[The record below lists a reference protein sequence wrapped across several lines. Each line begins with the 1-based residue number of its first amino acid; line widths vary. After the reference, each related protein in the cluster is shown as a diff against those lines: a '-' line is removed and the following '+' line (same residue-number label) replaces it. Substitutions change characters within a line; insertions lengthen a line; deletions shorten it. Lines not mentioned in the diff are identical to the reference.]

1 MRFRN
6 TFTTILGALVLAL
19 AAAGAQAQ
27 AAREEGVLLQAA
39 QVLEELKGTPEKGI
53 PDRLLQRAYGI
64 AVFPGLLKAAFFFG
78 GRHGD
83 GVFIERDKEGRFT
96 SPFFV
101 SINGASFGLQ
111 FGGEKDDI
119 VLVFTTRNGV
129 EGVTGGKLTLG
140 ADASVAAGPV
150 GRDASANTDFSLA
163 EVYSYSRAKGLFA
176 GIAVDGSV
184 LSVDGGSN
192 ATFYRKRGVLASD
205 IAAGAVTADYDASRR
220 FIRAVLASADAG
232 HGPTDNRAAAT
243 PVSSAPAPAAP
254 AQPARAYPLTSETPP
269 PQPSS
274 DPAQPPAESVAP
286 QGEAA
291 PQPQPS
297 PQPQS
302 PPPQGQPQPQ

>member
-6 TFTTILGALVLAL
+6 IFSTILGTLVLAL
-19 AAAGAQAQ
+19 AASGAHAQ

-39 QVLEELKGTPEKGI
+39 QVLEELQGTPEKGI

-83 GVFIERDKEGRFT
+83 GVFIERDKEGHFT

-163 EVYSYSRAKGLFA
+163 EVYSYSRAKGLYA

-184 LSVDGGSN
+184 LNVDGGSN
-192 ATFYRKRGVLASD
+192 AAFYKKRGVLASE
-205 IAAGAVTADYDASRR
+205 IAAGNVTADYDASRR
-220 FIRAVLASADAG
+220 FKRAILASTEGGQRPADKK
-232 HGPTDNRAAAT
+232 AAAT
-243 PVSSAPAPAAP
+243 PVSNAPAAAAP
-254 AQPARAYPLTSETPP
+254 AEQPARAFPLTSETPA
-269 PQPSS
+269 PQAPS
-274 DPAQPPAESVAP
+274 DPAQPPAEPAAP

-291 PQPQPS
+291 PAPQ
-297 PQPQS
+297 
-302 PPPQGQPQPQ
+302 PQGQPQPH